1 MDVIISPNR
10 PFKLSKGSFDGFPT
24 GSCTEAMINKVVLMC
39 SDELKLNTKFEDGKE
54 IIIIKTETDDI
65 VEKVENLYK
74 NPNKI
79 VEIANNGRKKALKVY
94 SKRNQILPRIKAIRK
109 EAKNYYKY

>member
-1 MDVIISPNR
+1 M
-10 PFKLSKGSFDGFPT
+10 
-24 GSCTEAMINKVVLMC
+24 
-39 SDELKLNTKFEDGKE
+39 
-54 IIIIKTETDDI
+54 
-65 VEKVENLYK
+65 EKVENLYK